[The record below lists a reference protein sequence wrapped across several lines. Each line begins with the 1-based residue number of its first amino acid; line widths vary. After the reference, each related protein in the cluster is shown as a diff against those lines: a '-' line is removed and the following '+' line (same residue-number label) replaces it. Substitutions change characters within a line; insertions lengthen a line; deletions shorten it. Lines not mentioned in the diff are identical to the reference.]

1 MDIVS
6 SIRNGCP
13 KLAAVL
19 LLNSRRKEF
28 QMGPIG
34 VLGRSNAQII
44 HMLIMLIA
52 LPFILIA
59 KIFGG
64 GKD

>member
-13 KLAAVL
+13 KLAEVL

-34 VLGRSNAQII
+34 CLAGLIAQII
-44 HMLIMLIA
+44 HMVVMLIA

-64 GKD
+64 GKE